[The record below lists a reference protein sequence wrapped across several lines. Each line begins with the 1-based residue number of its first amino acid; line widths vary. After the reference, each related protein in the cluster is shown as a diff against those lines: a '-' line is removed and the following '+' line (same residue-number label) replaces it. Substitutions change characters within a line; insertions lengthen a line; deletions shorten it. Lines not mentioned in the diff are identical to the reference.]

1 MAQQPDDGR
10 RLSLPPVD
18 EIADQLKASHFAA
31 SQADT
36 TAPDAHGIDL
46 EIDIEID
53 PELEA
58 MADRFVEDILAE
70 GDEEST
76 VRQRR
81 AVDEMGLELQQQAA
95 HRSAMLQT
103 PLRKLAHQG
112 DEGGPVAKALTDLR
126 GRMEGLD
133 PARHRLAPTTL
144 DRVLAVIPGL
154 DSRLQRYFRKFENTQ
169 QALDAIIEDLES
181 GRDMLHRDN
190 LTLNDD
196 QQALTKILG
205 ELNRQIALG
214 RIIDRRLQDE
224 IAARDSDDPRR
235 HFLEEELLF
244 PLRQRI
250 VDLQQQLAVSQQG
263 VLALEVIIRNNREL
277 MRGVDRAINVT
288 VSALTV
294 AVTVA
299 MAMANQR
306 LVLDRIEALNT
317 TTAQMIGG
325 TAKALRQQGVD
336 IQKRASSA
344 MLDMQVLEEAFSEVM
359 GAIDDLSSYRQDAL
373 PRLEEQINRMAA
385 LANQGNASIERLQE
399 GNKSQPQEGR
409 DPS

>member
-1 MAQQPDDGR
+1 MTQQPADDKR

-18 EIADQLKASHFAA
+18 EIAGQLGAN
-31 SQADT
+31 QAGSTANDT
-36 TAPDAHGIDL
+36 SD
-46 EIDIEID
+46 ID
-53 PELEA
+53 PELKA
-58 MADRFVEDILAE
+58 MADQFVEDIFAE
-70 GDEEST
+70 GDEKAAL
-76 VRQRR
+76 RQRQ
-81 AVDEMGLELQQQAA
+81 AIDEMGLELQQQAA

-103 PLRKLAHQG
+103 PLRQLAHQG
-112 DEGGPVAKALTDLR
+112 DEGGPVAKALSNLR

-133 PARHRLAPTTL
+133 PARHRLTPSPL
-144 DRVLAVIPGL
+144 DRILAIIPGL
-154 DSRLQRYFRKFENTQ
+154 DSRLQRYFRKFESTQ

-196 QQALTKILG
+196 QQALTNILG
-205 ELNRQIALG
+205 ELNRQITLG
-214 RIIDRRLQDE
+214 RLIDTRLSDE
-224 IAARDSDDPRR
+224 VVSLGGDDPRR
-235 HFLEEELLF
+235 SFIEEELLF

-317 TTAQMIGG
+317 STSQMISG

-359 GAIDDLSSYRQDAL
+359 GAIDDLSSYRQEAL
-373 PRLEEQINRMAA
+373 PRLDEQIDR
-385 LANQGNASIERLQE
+385 LATLAKQGNASIDRLQE
-399 GNKSQPQEGR
+399 GSKSQSLDKR
-409 DPS
+409 DSN

>member
-1 MAQQPDDGR
+1 MTPQSDGDR
-10 RLSLPPVD
+10 RLSLPTVD
-18 EIADQLKASHFAA
+18 EIAGQLE
-31 SQADT
+31 T
-36 TAPDAHGIDL
+36 TRTDSLDSD
-46 EIDIEID
+46 ERNID

-58 MADRFVEDILAE
+58 MADRFVEEVLAERGE
-70 GDEEST
+70 GDEDAA

-112 DEGGPVAKALTDLR
+112 DEGGPVAKALVDLR

-133 PARHRLAPTTL
+133 PSRHRLAPSVL
-144 DRVLAVIPGL
+144 DRFLSMIPGI
-154 DSRLQRYFRKFENTQ
+154 DSRLQRYFQKFENAQ
-169 QALDAIIEDLES
+169 QALDAIIGDLEG

-190 LTLNDD
+190 LTLSDD
-196 QQALTKILG
+196 QKALGNILR

-214 RIIDRRLQDE
+214 RLIDRRLQDD
-224 IAARDSDDPRR
+224 IAAREEDDPRR
-235 HFLEEELLF
+235 RFLEEELLF

-306 LVLDRIEALNT
+306 LVLDRVEALNT
-317 TTAQMIGG
+317 TTSQMIGG

-336 IQKRASSA
+336 IQKRASNA
-344 MLDMQVLEEAFSEVM
+344 MLDMQVLEDAFGEVM
-359 GAIDDLSSYRQDAL
+359 GAIDDLSTYRQEAL
-373 PRLEEQINRMAA
+373 PRLDEQIDR
-385 LANQGNASIERLQE
+385 LASLSREGNASIERLRE
-399 GNKSQPQEGR
+399 GSESSTYLK
-409 DPS
+409 

>member
-1 MAQQPDDGR
+1 MTQPSGDKP
-10 RLSLPPVD
+10 LSLPPVD
-18 EIADQLKASHFAA
+18 DIA
-31 SQADT
+31 SQLGTGQANSAD
-36 TAPDAHGIDL
+36 A
-46 EIDIEID
+46 
-53 PELEA
+53 ELEA
-58 MADRFVEDILAE
+58 MADRFIDDILAE
-70 GDEEST
+70 GEDASR

-103 PLRKLAHQG
+103 PLNQLAHQG
-112 DEGGPVAKALTDLR
+112 DEGGPVAKALSDLR

-133 PARHRLAPTTL
+133 PTRHRLAPNAL
-144 DRVLAVIPGL
+144 DRVMAIIPGL
-154 DSRLQRYFRKFENTQ
+154 DSRLQRYFRKFENAQ
-169 QALDAIIEDLES
+169 QALDAIIDELKS
-181 GRDMLHRDN
+181 GHDMLQRDN

-196 QQALTKILG
+196 QQALTHMLT
-205 ELNRQIALG
+205 ELDRQITLG
-214 RIIDRRLQDE
+214 RLIDRRLQDE
-224 IAARDSDDPRR
+224 IAARDADDPRR
-235 HFLEEELLF
+235 HFIEEELLF

-263 VLALEVIIRNNREL
+263 VLAIEVIIRNNREL

-317 TTAQMIGG
+317 TTSQMIGG

-344 MLDMQVLEEAFSEVM
+344 MLDMQILEEAFREVM
-359 GAIDDLSSYRQDAL
+359 GAIDDLSSYRQEAL
-373 PRLEEQINRMAA
+373 PRLEEQIER
-385 LANQGNASIERLQE
+385 LATLAKQGKTSIDQLQE
-399 GNKSQPQEGR
+399 GSRSQPESDVTQNDTR
-409 DPS
+409 Q